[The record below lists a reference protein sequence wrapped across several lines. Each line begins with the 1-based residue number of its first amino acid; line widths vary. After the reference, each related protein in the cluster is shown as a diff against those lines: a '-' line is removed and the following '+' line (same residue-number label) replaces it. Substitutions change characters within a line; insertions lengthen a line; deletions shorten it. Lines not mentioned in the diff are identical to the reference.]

1 MQYCRDIMLKVIFM
15 PYDIEGNWK
24 AGWALQLHT
33 TKSVMLENGSFENTY
48 SATGHA
54 LNRLKYH
61 NETQYIKQLA
71 DELVA
76 FMQTRYVTRYLSAIV
91 PAPAS
96 KVRPLQPVYAI
107 AQQVANRLGVTYDPT
122 YLQKV
127 KNTAQ
132 LKSIECPQQRS
143 NLLQGAFNVDQR
155 YRNKKVLIIDDLFR
169 SGSTLKE
176 LTKTMYNQG
185 SVNDVYVVTL
195 TKTRV
200 HR

>member
-1 MQYCRDIMLKVIFM
+1 
-15 PYDIEGNWK
+15 
-24 AGWALQLHT
+24 
-33 TKSVMLENGSFENTY
+33 
-48 SATGHA
+48 
-54 LNRLKYH
+54 
-61 NETQYIKQLA
+61 
-71 DELVA
+71 
-76 FMQTRYVTRYLSAIV
+76 
-91 PAPAS
+91 
-96 KVRPLQPVYAI
+96 

-185 SVNDVYVVTL
+185 SVN
-195 TKTRV
+195 
-200 HR
+200 